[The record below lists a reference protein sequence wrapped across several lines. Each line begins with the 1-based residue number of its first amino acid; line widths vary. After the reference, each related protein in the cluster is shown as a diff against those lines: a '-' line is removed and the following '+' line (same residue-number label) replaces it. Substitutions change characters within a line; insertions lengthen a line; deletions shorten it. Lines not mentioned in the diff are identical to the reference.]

1 MQRKYFDIL
10 TIRNSNYKDAN
21 EMPYSS
27 DQCAREVLETVPL
40 AMRNVRSELRKHRGG
55 DLSVPQFRT
64 LFYVSRHEGTSLS
77 AVADHVGLTLP
88 SMSRIVDMLVARKL
102 ATRTTHRGD
111 RRRMTLTLTNQGRA
125 TLQSARKATE
135 SYLRDLFEAVSSEK
149 RVTVVEAMRILRP
162 IFSSSQSGEIGG

>member
-1 MQRKYFDIL
+1 
-10 TIRNSNYKDAN
+10 
-21 EMPYSS
+21 MPYSS
-27 DQCAREVLETVPL
+27 DQCASEVLETVPL
-40 AMRNVRSELRKHRGG
+40 VMRSVRSELRKHRGS

-102 ATRTTHRGD
+102 VTRTTHHGD

-125 TLQSARKATE
+125 TLRSARKVTE
-135 SYLRDLFEAVSSEK
+135 SYLGDLFEALSSEN
-149 RVTVVEAMRILRP
+149 RATLVEAMQILRP
-162 IFSSSQSGEIGG
+162 IFSQSQSRQEAGG

>member
-1 MQRKYFDIL
+1 MQ
-10 TIRNSNYKDAN
+10 
-21 EMPYSS
+21 YSS
-27 DQCAREVLETVPL
+27 DQCASEVLETVPL
-40 AMRNVRSELRKHRGG
+40 VMRSVRSELRKHRGG

-102 ATRTTHRGD
+102 ATRTTHHGD

-125 TLQSARKATE
+125 TLRSARKVTE
-135 SYLRDLFEAVSSEK
+135 SYLRDLLEALSSDK
-149 RVTVVEAMRILRP
+149 RATLVEAMRILRP
-162 IFSSSQSGEIGG
+162 IFSQSQSRQEAGG